1 LFKIGRLL
9 AFLSR
14 QRKYYFFF
22 HSNKIGGAEKVHLE
36 ILDALSIPPHE
47 TEIIFTNTTSKSGY
61 AADYLRYGSNV
72 DITSARSNRRLF
84 FLWLGFYSQKIN
96 RSPNAIC
103 FGSVSYFYYRLIPFL
118 KSDIAKIDLIHA
130 LMDNDSFGIEHLSLS
145 VAERFDSVI
154 VTHKSVEKGLKS
166 LYEQSNIE
174 NITIEI
180 IPNGVECPDQ
190 YPEKDL
196 NNGINV
202 LYVGRYSEEKR
213 VNLLFQT
220 ASLALESMPS
230 MKFSFVGFE
239 QNEILDSI
247 PENCTILGKI
257 KDRDALNAQYRKAHF
272 IVLVSEREGM
282 PLSVLEGMS
291 YGCVPITTAVG
302 SLRNIISGEVGV
314 LIPPDCDNLHKELFN
329 AITSIVANP
338 QHYHQLS
345 KNSYQL
351 VRDRY
356 SLKVMK
362 NQYKKLFEQL

>member
-1 LFKIGRLL
+1 MFKIGRLL

-36 ILDALSIPPHE
+36 ILDALSIPSNE
-47 TEIIFTNTTSKSGY
+47 MEIIFTSTTSKSGY
-61 AADYLRYGSNV
+61 SEEYLQYGSNV
-72 DITSARSNRRLF
+72 DITAARSNRRLF

-96 RSPNAIC
+96 RSQSALC

-118 KSDIAKIDLIHA
+118 KSDIVKLDLIHA
-130 LMDNDSFGIEHLSLS
+130 LMGNDSFGIEHLSLP
-145 VAERFDSVI
+145 VAEHFDAVI
-154 VTHKSVEKGLKS
+154 VTHQSVAKGLKS

-174 NITIEI
+174 NVPIEI
-180 IPNGVECPDQ
+180 IPNGVACPDQ
-190 YPEKDL
+190 YQKKDL

-202 LYVGRYSEEKR
+202 LYVGRYSDEKR
-213 VNLLFQT
+213 VNLLFR
-220 ASLALESMPS
+220 AAKMALEHIPS
-230 MKFSFVGFE
+230 IKFSFAGFE
-239 QNEILDSI
+239 RNEILDSI
-247 PENCTILGKI
+247 PDNCTILGKI
-257 KDRDALNAQYRKAHF
+257 KDRDALNAQFRKAHF

-302 SLRNIISGEVGV
+302 SLRNIISDEVGV
-314 LIPPDCDNLHKELFN
+314 LIPPDCDNLHEEMFN
-329 AITSIVANP
+329 AISSIIANP

-345 KNSYQL
+345 KQSYQL
-351 VRDRY
+351 VRNQY
-356 SLKVMK
+356 SLKIMK